1 MIAEF
6 SEHNNTPRN
15 PRKHRRLDDDPPD
28 TGDPRGPSPPPH
40 PGQSA
45 PTNPVSPTIRINLL
59 GALASEEEEAI
70 DEDEIEILE
79 GDVTTSIV
87 DGIINIDFSDRIRDL
102 AIKSLDQTVVVK
114 LLGRPTSAESD
125 RLDPSSWPPS
135 HALQTQHYS
144 GDRGCIGS
152 VACIDYQRDSGHQGC
167 FARMT
172 VTIDLHEPL
181 VSKLVIN
188 GCVQLVEYE
197 SLPTICFSCRKYEYV
212 LENFPLQTSSNPLQF
227 SETMEP
233 TRLPEF
239 AAKGKSVVPKPSK
252 VSELSKPVINVRK
265 TLSVSRN
272 MPTSRFANSA
282 SSSSTLPYVPPL
294 SKPID
299 RGNHSDK
306 NSQSLPPGEPP
317 DVQGVQGART
327 TLDGI
332 DLSLQGRSTI
342 PSNLI
347 IASASI
353 LDMSVDVAVVNVTS

>member
-79 GDVTTSIV
+79 GDVNSR
-87 DGIINIDFSDRIRDL
+87 FSLIFYEWDR
-102 AIKSLDQTVVVK
+102 
-114 LLGRPTSAESD
+114 
-125 RLDPSSWPPS
+125 
-135 HALQTQHYS
+135 
-144 GDRGCIGS
+144 
-152 VACIDYQRDSGHQGC
+152 
-167 FARMT
+167 
-172 VTIDLHEPL
+172 
-181 VSKLVIN
+181 
-188 GCVQLVEYE
+188 
-197 SLPTICFSCRKYEYV
+197 
-212 LENFPLQTSSNPLQF
+212 LQF